1 MINITGGQIEQWR
14 AIFFYPLIRILALV
28 ASAPV
33 LGHIGVPM
41 RVKVG
46 LALVVTAIIAP
57 TLPVSVQA
65 LASPAGMMLIAAQ
78 ILIGLAMG
86 FALRLVISA
95 IELAGELIG
104 TQMGL
109 NFAGFFDPQT
119 ASQGTS
125 IGAWLGLLA
134 TLLLLCANGHLMML
148 GAVADS
154 FRVIP
159 IQTDAVDLTNWKK
172 LILFGGELFRIG
184 LYVALPVLGAM
195 LVCNIGLGVLARVAP
210 QLNILAIGFPVTIMV
225 GFTMLLAALPFIMVY
240 LDATIGRAL
249 SMGAGIVR

>member
-1 MINITGGQIEQWR
+1 MINITGGQIEQWL
-14 AIFFYPLIRILALV
+14 AMFFYPLVRILALV

-46 LALVVTAIIAP
+46 LALIVTTIIAP
-57 TLPVSVQA
+57 TLPIPA
-65 LASPAGMMLIAAQ
+65 HPLASPSGMMLIAAQ
-78 ILIGLAMG
+78 ILIGVAMG

-119 ASQGTS
+119 ASQGTP

-134 TLLLLCANGHLMML
+134 TLLLLCANG
-148 GAVADS
+148 
-154 FRVIP
+154 I
-159 IQTDAVDLTNWKK
+159 
-172 LILFGGELFRIG
+172 
-184 LYVALPVLGAM
+184 
-195 LVCNIGLGVLARVAP
+195 
-210 QLNILAIGFPVTIMV
+210 
-225 GFTMLLAALPFIMVY
+225 
-240 LDATIGRAL
+240 
-249 SMGAGIVR
+249 